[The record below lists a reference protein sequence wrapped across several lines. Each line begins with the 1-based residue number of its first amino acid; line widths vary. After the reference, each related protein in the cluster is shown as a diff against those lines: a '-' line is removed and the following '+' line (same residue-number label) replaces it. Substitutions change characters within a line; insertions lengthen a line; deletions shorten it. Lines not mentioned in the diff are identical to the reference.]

1 MSLMMLVVLFVFA
14 AFFFTPLAPLS
25 TSSTDGTEQSQ
36 SNTNTQPTS
45 KKSKKSIEKDTKST
59 PQEPS
64 THVAGENKTGPAVD
78 AGSSAKK
85 RKNKKK
91 KSKTQ
96 TQVPVGETGPAES
109 GATPNLQSSGPSTD
123 LVDVSAAE
131 AERLSDSVAIEAEFA
146 GPSSTRESTPTPTNG
161 DSSASASESLGSPD
175 MDIDGD
181 GDGSMA
187 RVLQIKPLPAMSSAD
202 VEDGWQ
208 MVSVQTK
215 PSKCWNLLVDG
226 RLVAFLNIRL
236 EKQSKPVPPPSAIA
250 AVDPSKL
257 TKKQRENLRKAERV
271 KAEKQAQLDAQEA
284 RLRTHR
290 KEQENAWLKAQV
302 EKDKQIQRERT
313 LQQLKVGDVPSSSST
328 TATSATPSDS
338 SSSWAAQGY
347 GVWD

>member
-1 MSLMMLVVLFVFA
+1 MLVVLFVFA
-14 AFFFTPLAPLS
+14 AFFFTPLAPLP

-36 SNTNTQPTS
+36 SHTNTQPTS
-45 KKSKKSIEKDTKST
+45 KKSKKSKEKDTKST

-64 THVAGENKTGPAVD
+64 THVAGENETGPAVD

-96 TQVPVGETGPAES
+96 TQVSVGETGVVEP

-123 LVDVSAAE
+123 LVDVSVADAE
-131 AERLSDSVAIEAEFA
+131 TLSDSVAIVAESG
-146 GPSSTRESTPTPTNG
+146 GPSTRESTPTPTNG

-181 GDGSMA
+181 GDGAMA

-215 PSKCWNLLVDG
+215 PSKYCNLLVDRG
-226 RLVAFLNIRL
+226 LVSFLNFRV
-236 EKQSKPVPPPSAIA
+236 EKQSKPAPPPSAIA

-302 EKDKQIQRERT
+302 EKDKQIQRERA
-313 LQQLKVGDVPSSSST
+313 LQQVKVGDVPSASST
-328 TATSATPSDS
+328 TATSATPPDS

-347 GVWD
+347 SVWE